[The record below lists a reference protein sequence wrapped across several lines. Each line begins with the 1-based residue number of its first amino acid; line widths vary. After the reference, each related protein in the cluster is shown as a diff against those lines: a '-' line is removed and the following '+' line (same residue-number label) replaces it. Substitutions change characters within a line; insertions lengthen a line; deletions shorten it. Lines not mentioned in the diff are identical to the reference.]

1 MGVKGGYA
9 SIDGVYESETRS
21 LKDLKGECIVIDTQ
35 GLLHRMMRENIK
47 NPYEFYLQ
55 MINFIEK
62 MKKYETIP
70 VFVFDGIT
78 QLVKSQKNTNIRQK
92 ANLSLKNILKEI
104 IDTEKSDSEKS
115 DTEKS
120 DSEKS
125 DSEKSDTEKSDSE
138 KSDSEKS
145 DTEKSDTEKS
155 DSEKSASEKSDSE
168 KSDKITTLIKKACNI
183 PLWVINE
190 CKKLFDSLDCVYIH
204 IDNYEGDQIMAEI
217 IKSNL
222 IKYVY
227 SEDFDMLLFD
237 IPYVLK
243 SLDYINDTFKLYNK
257 QKILEVLNVSTEE
270 LIDIAFLTGTDFNCR
285 LYKSTFNSNLKIIQ
299 EYKTIENFKANLK
312 NINSERKEGC
322 KILLPT
328 YNFDDELVKSYF
340 TLKNIDCV
348 TTTEIKSKL
357 DNYFDKKSKNKNDI
371 SSMDVSNMDNIK
383 KCFTKLKSIKLT
395 DYISYKYTLKLSN
408 YCKMHFGII
417 V

>member
-1 MGVKGGYA
+1 MGVKGGYS
-9 SIDGVYESETRS
+9 SINGFYKSETRS
-21 LKDLKGECIVIDTQ
+21 LKDLKGEVIVIDTQ

-92 ANLSLKNILKEI
+92 ANLSIKTILKED
-104 IDTEKSDSEKS
+104 IDTETETEKSDSEN
-115 DTEKS
+115 
-120 DSEKS
+120 
-125 DSEKSDTEKSDSE
+125 
-138 KSDSEKS
+138 
-145 DTEKSDTEKS
+145 
-155 DSEKSASEKSDSE
+155 SDSE
-168 KSDKITTLIKKACNI
+168 KSDKLTTLRKKACNI
-183 PLWVINE
+183 PLWVVNE

-299 EYKTIENFKANLK
+299 EYKTIENFKANLTK
-312 NINSERKEGC
+312 INSERKEGC

>member
-1 MGVKGGYA
+1 MGVKGGYS
-9 SIDGVYESETRS
+9 SIDGVYESEIHS
-21 LKDLKGECIVIDTQ
+21 LKDLKGEIIVIDTQ

-92 ANLSLKNILKEI
+92 ANLSLKTILKEE
-104 IDTEKSDSEKS
+104 IDTETEKSETEKSETEKSETEKSETEKSDSEKS
-115 DTEKS
+115 DTKKI
-120 DSEKS
+120 DSEK
-125 DSEKSDTEKSDSE
+125 
-138 KSDSEKS
+138 
-145 DTEKSDTEKS
+145 
-155 DSEKSASEKSDSE
+155 
-168 KSDKITTLIKKACNI
+168 KITTLRKKACNI

-190 CKKLFDSLDCVYIH
+190 CKNLFDSLNSIYIH

-270 LIDIAFLTGTDFNCR
+270 LIYIAFLTGTDFNCR
-285 LYKSTFNSNLKIIQ
+285 LYKSTFDSNLKIIQ
-299 EYKTIENFKANLK
+299 EYKTIENFKANLTK
-312 NINSERKEGC
+312 INLERKEGC

-328 YNFDDELVKSYF
+328 YNFDDELVKDYF
-340 TLKNIDCV
+340 TLKNIDSI

-357 DNYFDKKSKNKNDI
+357 DNYFDKKSKNKNNIAIFDG
-371 SSMDVSNMDNIK
+371 SNMDNIK

-395 DYISYKYTLKLSN
+395 EYISYKYSLKLSN

>member
-1 MGVKGGYA
+1 MGVKGGYS
-9 SIDGVYESETRS
+9 SIDVVYKSEIHS
-21 LKDLKGECIVIDTQ
+21 LKDLKGEVIVIDTQ

-62 MKKYETIP
+62 MKIYETIP
-70 VFVFDGIT
+70 VFVFDGIPH
-78 QLVKSQKNTNIRQK
+78 LVKNQKNTSTRQK

-104 IDTEKSDSEKS
+104 IDTEKSD
-115 DTEKS
+115 T
-120 DSEKS
+120 
-125 DSEKSDTEKSDSE
+125 
-138 KSDSEKS
+138 EKS

-155 DSEKSASEKSDSE
+155 DTEK
-168 KSDKITTLIKKACNI
+168 KITTLRKKACNI

-190 CKKLFDSLDCVYIH
+190 CKNLFDSLDCVYIH
-204 IDNYEGDQIMAEI
+204 INNYEGDQIMAEI

-299 EYKTIENFKANLK
+299 EYKTIENFKANLTK
-312 NINSERKEGC
+312 INLERKEGC

-328 YNFDDELVKSYF
+328 YNFDDELVKNYF
-340 TLKNIDCV
+340 TLKNIDSV

-357 DNYFDKKSKNKNDI
+357 DVYFDKKFKNKNDI
-371 SSMDVSNMDNIK
+371 AILDVSNMDNIK

-395 DYISYKYTLKLSN
+395 DYISYKYSLKLSN

>member
-1 MGVKGGYA
+1 MW
-9 SIDGVYESETRS
+9 I
-21 LKDLKGECIVIDTQ
+21 
-35 GLLHRMMRENIK
+35 
-47 NPYEFYLQ
+47 
-55 MINFIEK
+55 
-62 MKKYETIP
+62 
-70 VFVFDGIT
+70 
-78 QLVKSQKNTNIRQK
+78 
-92 ANLSLKNILKEI
+92 
-104 IDTEKSDSEKS
+104 
-115 DTEKS
+115 
-120 DSEKS
+120 
-125 DSEKSDTEKSDSE
+125 
-138 KSDSEKS
+138 
-145 DTEKSDTEKS
+145 
-155 DSEKSASEKSDSE
+155 
-168 KSDKITTLIKKACNI
+168 
-183 PLWVINE
+183 INE
-190 CKKLFDSLDCVYIH
+190 CKNLFDSLDCVYIH

-312 NINSERKEGC
+312 KINLERKEGC

-328 YNFDDELVKSYF
+328 YNFDDELVKAYF
-340 TLKNIDCV
+340 TLKNIDSV

-371 SSMDVSNMDNIK
+371 FGIDVSNMDNIK

>member
-1 MGVKGGYA
+1 MIFKYIYNYIIYTKLLLVLKMGVKRGYS
-9 SIDGVYESETRS
+9 SIDAVYESETRS
-21 LKDLKGECIVIDTQ
+21 LKELQGEPIVIDTQ

-62 MKKYETIP
+62 MKKYQTIP
-70 VFVFDGIT
+70 VFVFDGHT
-78 QLVKSQKNTNIRQK
+78 QLVKSQKNTNIRKK
-92 ANLSLKNILKEI
+92 AQLNLKNILKE
-104 IDTEKSDSEKS
+104 DSEKRDSEKS
-115 DTEKS
+115 ES
-120 DSEKS
+120 NH
-125 DSEKSDTEKSDSE
+125 
-138 KSDSEKS
+138 
-145 DTEKSDTEKS
+145 
-155 DSEKSASEKSDSE
+155 
-168 KSDKITTLIKKACNI
+168 SDKMATLSKKACNI
-183 PLWVINE
+183 PLWIINE
-190 CKKLFDSLDCVYIH
+190 CKNLFDSLDCIYIH

-243 SLDYINDTFKLYNK
+243 RLDYINDTFKLYNK

-270 LIDIAFLTGTDFNCR
+270 LIYVAFLTGTDFNCR

-299 EYKTIENFKANLK
+299 KYKTIKNFKDNFEK
-312 NINSERKEGC
+312 INTENKEGC
-322 KILLPT
+322 KILLPI
-328 YNFDDELVKSYF
+328 YNFDDELVKAYF
-340 TLKNIDCV
+340 TLENIDGV
-348 TTTEIKSKL
+348 TTIEIKSKL
-357 DNYFDKKSKNKNDI
+357 DNYFDKKSKNKNDSTI
-371 SSMDVSNMDNIK
+371 NVSDSDMDNIK
-383 KCFTKLKSIKLT
+383 KCFTKLKYINLT